1 MIAASCLILRDHGRM
16 VKCGRGTVRRK
27 AYVRRTRK
35 GRTRDGRTRV
45 PASCI
50 RDVGNPGKGFK
61 GEGDGIG
68 PLRQG
73 DLSQFGYAHVVGL
86 SEGRRHLALARAVRE
101 YGALSLWRKL
111 NAVYVYSK
119 HTAPASSAIFKQDR
133 DWVRAHYF

>member
-1 MIAASCLILRDHGRM
+1 M
-16 VKCGRGTVRRK
+16 VDKCGRGTVRRK

-35 GRTRDGRTRV
+35 GKGKGNIHV

-50 RDVGNPGKGFK
+50 RDVGNPGIGFIGFIGHKGQ
-61 GEGDGIG
+61 GSGIG

-73 DLSQFGYAHVVGL
+73 DLSQFGYAHVVDL
-86 SEGRRHLALARAVRE
+86 SDGQRHLALARAVRV